1 MIQEDIENRTFNLVI
16 STSKLSY
23 RTLVS
28 ALKTMKRMYDTHTAQ
43 PPHGK
48 QSVKQLIR
56 QNQGVSNLAI
66 DSTGIRGFER
76 IARKYGVDFAVRKDR
91 SHEPPRYLVFF
102 KARDVDAITSA
113 FEEYTAQRM
122 RKQKPSIRAELH
134 KEVDMPELI
143 KKPHSREKVQER

>member
-1 MIQEDIENRTFNLVI
+1 MIQEDIENRTVNLVI

-28 ALKTMKRMYDTHTAQ
+28 ALKTMKRMHDNHTAQ
-43 PPHGK
+43 PPQGK

-76 IARKYGVDFAVRKDR
+76 TARKYGVDYAVRKDR

-122 RKQKPSIRAELH
+122 RKQKTSIRAELH

>member
-76 IARKYGVDFAVRKDR
+76 IARKYGVDFAVR
-91 SHEPPRYLVFF
+91 
-102 KARDVDAITSA
+102 
-113 FEEYTAQRM
+113 
-122 RKQKPSIRAELH
+122 
-134 KEVDMPELI
+134 
-143 KKPHSREKVQER
+143 